1 MTVSL
6 LEESS
11 HAWTDC
17 YVSYK
22 ESYRTQM
29 VDFHSHDYYEISLIL
44 SGNVKSLLLDRS
56 ESGSRSRLVLTA
68 PHMPHFISLES
79 PDLYSRINLCFSSDF
94 IVNYVPEWPSL
105 SLIFGQNGNI
115 LLLDM
120 LQRDACRDRLLA
132 LKEESNPFRRRLRIL
147 EFISYISEFDQSDA
161 SADDPPPY
169 VLQALTYIN
178 EHSAERIVAA
188 SLAWELNVGR
198 TTLMTAFRKYTGTT
212 LNQYIVRVRLEKAVK
227 LLKAGM
233 SQHAAAELTGFGN
246 GSVLNRAF
254 HKHFGATPKEYFKNL
269 PQRKES

>member
-1 MTVSL
+1 MTKATQ
-6 LEESS
+6 EESA
-11 HAWTDC
+11 HAWKDC
-17 YVSYK
+17 YVSCR

-68 PHMPHFISLES
+68 PRMPHFISLES
-79 PDLYSRINLCFSSDF
+79 PDLYSRINLCFAPDF
-94 IVNYVPEWPSL
+94 VVDYVPEWDTL
-105 SLIFGQNGNI
+105 SKIFGQNGNI
-115 LLLDM
+115 LLLTM
-120 LQRDACRDRLLA
+120 PQRDACRDRLLA
-132 LKEESNPFRRRLRIL
+132 LKEERDPFRRRLRIL

-161 SADDPPPY
+161 SQDDPPPY
-169 VLQALTYIN
+169 VLRALTYVN

-233 SQHAAAELTGFGN
+233 TQHAAAEQTGFGN

-254 HKHFGATPKEYFKNL
+254 HKHYGVTPKEYFKNL
-269 PQRKES
+269 SQQKES